1 MSINNRKLRMGM
13 VGGGQGAFIGAVHRM
28 AANLDGQIELVCG
41 AFSSDPKKCIDSG
54 AELFIPADRCYA
66 SFADMMKKE
75 AALPLGERMDFVSI
89 VTPNHLHFAPAKAAL
104 EHGFPVIIDKPL
116 SFDLDE
122 AAQLQ
127 KIVKDTKLPFALT
140 HTYTGYPMVKQAK
153 AMIKARELGKIT
165 KITVEYPQGW
175 LTDKLED
182 SDQKQASWRT
192 DPKRS
197 GISGCY
203 GDIGTH
209 AANMAEYV
217 SGLKIRKVL
226 AKLSTIV
233 DGRLLDDDASV
244 LLEFEG
250 AVPGVLSA
258 SQISAGEE
266 NGIKVRVYGQKGGVE
281 WNQVDNNTLLIKWHG
296 APNQIFRTGG
306 DNGYLSPEALANTR
320 IPSGHPE
327 GYLEA
332 FANIYRNF
340 SFALRSHF
348 AGEPVNA
355 ILYDFPNIEDGVHG
369 MALVE
374 AVVKSSKKGNV
385 WIEVKN

>member
-1 MSINNRKLRMGM
+1 M

-41 AFSSDPKKCIDSG
+41 AFSSDPRKCIASG

-66 SFADMMKKE
+66 SFADMMKQE

-127 KIVKDTKLPFALT
+127 KIVNDTKLPFALT

-153 AMIKARELGKIT
+153 AMIKAGQLGKIT

-296 APNQIFRTGG
+296 APNQIYRTGG
-306 DNGYLSPEALANTR
+306 DNGYLSEEALANTR

-348 AGEPVNA
+348 AGEPVNTE
-355 ILYDFPNIEDGVHG
+355 LYDFPNIEDGVHG

-374 AVVKSSKKGNV
+374 AVVKSSKEGNV
-385 WIEVKN
+385 WIEVNN